1 MYIYSFKINAGLPP
15 PEHCGAEIG
24 TQSPEGERE
33 QEKGRKKRGEGEEN
47 ERRK

>member
-1 MYIYSFKINAGLPP
+1 MQVFLHLNTVGLKLV
-15 PEHCGAEIG
+15 
-24 TQSPEGERE
+24 QSPEGERE